1 MATVPPQPARCGD
14 VGRTNTMLG
23 VLQTAAMQPLRWGV
37 IGATSKIYNNS
48 LKPAFEASVG
58 HRIVGEASRADGG
71 DDPYGAL
78 LERSD
83 VDAVYI
89 PLPNDGHKPWILRAL
104 AAGKHVLCEKPLT
117 MSTADTVE
125 VFEAAEAANLT
136 LMEAYMW
143 PHHPRA
149 RRVLELVAAGA
160 VGELRSIR
168 SVFTYPSSD
177 PTNHRLDERGAGAL
191 FDVGIYCIGPAM
203 LLAQRNHVAVAAS
216 AVRND
221 KHVDVSM
228 TGFVDWGDGLGSS
241 FDVSFE
247 SPHRRLLEI
256 AGTDGNSRNC
266 SGASATLLPAI
277 AATRSRM
284 DVLYGPGRDFI
295 QIGTARPPAG
305 SPELER
311 LARHASCDSEGN
323 FRFSNVPDGSFF
335 VTAGFK
341 GRPVASVKRQV
352 DVRGGQNE
360 SVLLTDR

>member
-256 AGTDGNSRNC
+256 AGTDGIITMPGFHAPGPIGPSEIHILRRDD
-266 SGASATLLPAI
+266 STEVVDVVGANAFVGMIDQFA
-277 AATRSRM
+277 
-284 DVLYGPGRDFI
+284 DVVHGDAGPVFGRVE
-295 QIGTARPPAG
+295 
-305 SPELER
+305 SVR
-311 LARHASCDSEGN
+311 LAIVIDELHA
-323 FRFSNVPDGSFF
+323 
-335 VTAGFK
+335 
-341 GRPVASVKRQV
+341 AS
-352 DVRGGQNE
+352 
-360 SVLLTDR
+360 S